1 MQIIEFISQKYRI
14 VVSGPT
20 TFVALLN
27 SLQMGFK
34 TLAIEKR
41 TSEVWQLLGI
51 VKSEFMKF
59 GDILD
64 KTNKKLLEISNTM
77 ELASRK
83 SRTIER
89 KLKKVESLPVQDEN
103 DFYEL
108 DSSNFISINSSLDDE
123 NVE

>member
-1 MQIIEFISQKYRI
+1 M
-14 VVSGPT
+14 SGPN

-41 TSEVWQLLGI
+41 TSEVWQLLGM
-51 VKSEFMKF
+51 VKSEFSKF

-64 KTNKKLLEISNTM
+64 KTNKKLLEISSTM

-83 SRTIER
+83 TRTIER
-89 KLKKVESLPVQDEN
+89 KLKKVEALPVANENEFYDIDTPGTYYTYDEN
-103 DFYEL
+103 
-108 DSSNFISINSSLDDE
+108 SE
-123 NVE
+123 NQ

>member
-1 MQIIEFISQKYRI
+1 
-14 VVSGPT
+14 
-20 TFVALLN
+20 
-27 SLQMGFK
+27 MGFK

-51 VKSEFMKF
+51 VKSEFTKF

-64 KTNKKLLEISNTM
+64 KTNKKLLEISSTM

-89 KLKKVESLPVQDEN
+89 KLKKVEALPIPDEN
-103 DFYEL
+103 EFYGNEL
-108 DSSNFISINSSLDDE
+108 SQGINSE
-123 NVE
+123 I